1 MKITREGEQIRN
13 SADCFNCS
21 KLPFVVV
28 LEEAQNRLLVAR
40 AAIVFKLAFLGVL
53 AMFGERRVGMSFLR
67 ILGDVFNLIGSEFHG
82 PE

>member
-1 MKITREGEQIRN
+1 VT
-13 SADCFNCS
+13 
-21 KLPFVVV
+21 
-28 LEEAQNRLLVAR
+28 R